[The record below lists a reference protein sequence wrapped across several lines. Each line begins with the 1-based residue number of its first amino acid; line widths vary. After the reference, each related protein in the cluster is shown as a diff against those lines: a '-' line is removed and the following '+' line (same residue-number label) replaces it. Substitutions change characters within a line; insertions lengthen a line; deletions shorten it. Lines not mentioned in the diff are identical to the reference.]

1 MKTPTRAS
9 LSIALSSVALAAAIS
24 APSAF
29 AEERHGGGGHGRG
42 SDDVV
47 STAMT
52 TASPRVDVRHDDAV
66 NDHDLND
73 DRGID
78 LVNGVVVDDDD

>member
-9 LSIALSSVALAAAIS
+9 LSIVLSSVALAAAIS

-29 AEERHGGGGHGRG
+29 AEERHGGDKGHR
-42 SDDVV
+42 SDEVA
-47 STAMT
+47 STTMT

-66 NDHDLND
+66 NDHEVND
-73 DRGID
+73 DRGVD
-78 LVNGVVVDDDD
+78 VDNRAVADDDD

>member
-9 LSIALSSVALAAAIS
+9 LSVVLSSIALAAAIS

-42 SDDVV
+42 SDDV

-66 NDHDLND
+66 NDHDRND
-73 DRGID
+73 DRGVD
-78 LVNGVVVDDDD
+78 LVNGVVADDDD